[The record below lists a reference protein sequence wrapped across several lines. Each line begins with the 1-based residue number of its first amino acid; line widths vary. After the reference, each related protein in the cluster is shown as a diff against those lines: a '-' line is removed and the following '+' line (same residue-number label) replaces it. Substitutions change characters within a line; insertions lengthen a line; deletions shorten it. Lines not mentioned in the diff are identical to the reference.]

1 MAWLQCLIA
10 GHIWVS
16 DSNGVYCK
24 RCGKRLRGNTD
35 ALKK

>member
-1 MAWLQCLIA
+1 MAWLQCLLH

-24 RCGKRLRGNTD
+24 RCGKK
-35 ALKK
+35 AK